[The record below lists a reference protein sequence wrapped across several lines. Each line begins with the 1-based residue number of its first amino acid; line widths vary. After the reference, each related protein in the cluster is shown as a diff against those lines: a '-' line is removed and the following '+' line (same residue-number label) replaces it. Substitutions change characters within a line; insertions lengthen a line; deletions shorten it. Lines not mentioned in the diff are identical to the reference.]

1 MKLCRGE
8 ERHGSLQGLQ
18 GFSLLQNP
26 PSFFL
31 LKKHIF
37 SFFLSFFLRLKGF
50 LSLLLKCK
58 STALAVALH
67 CTWHLSREKVGE
79 CQPGHEEPI
88 WVLRVMEICVGS
100 AFPREF
106 RAACGWVPVWEH
118 VDSQGLCEG
127 RPGAASPAWC
137 LPRVRET

>member
-37 SFFLSFFLRLKGF
+37 FLSFFLRLKGF

-58 STALAVALH
+58 STALAMALH
-67 CTWHLSREKVGE
+67 RTWHLSREKVGE
-79 CQPGHEEPI
+79 CQPGHEEPLGAEGDGDLCGECVSQGI
-88 WVLRVMEICVGS
+88 SGCLWVGPSVG
-100 AFPREF
+100 
-106 RAACGWVPVWEH
+106 ACG
-118 VDSQGLCEG
+118 LA
-127 RPGAASPAWC
+127 GA
-137 LPRVRET
+137 L